1 MIFVNIKNRLDLFD
15 FICELIY
22 QEWKDYYNIIN
33 INSSD
38 QLITF
43 FKNVFIEKKNANQKY
58 NSIFLLFSKIN
69 SINQLVGFITISND
83 DIEGYKKINK
93 NSLFINE
100 IYVLQKYRKLGY
112 GKKII
117 NFGIDFISNS
127 NMVTYISV
135 EKLHLVNYYK
145 KLGFVE
151 IDDYNLENQKYVIME
166 YNIKKSLID

>member
-22 QEWKDYYNIIN
+22 QEWQEYYNIIN

-38 QLITF
+38 ELITF
-43 FKNVFIEKKNANQKY
+43 YKNVFIEKNNLNQKY
-58 NSIFLLFSKIN
+58 NGIFLLFNKIN

-83 DIEGYKKINK
+83 DIEWYKKINK

-100 IYVLQKYRKLGY
+100 IYVLKKYRKSGY

-117 NFGIDFISNS
+117 NFAIDYITNL
-127 NMVTYISV
+127 NMKIYLSV
-135 EKLHLVNYYK
+135 EKLHFINYYNK
-145 KLGFVE
+145 IGFIEV
-151 IDDYNLENQKYVIME
+151 DNYNLENQKYIIME
-166 YNIKKSLID
+166 YKIKKSLID

>member
-22 QEWKDYYNIIN
+22 QEWQEYYNIIN

-38 QLITF
+38 ELITF
-43 FKNVFIEKKNANQKY
+43 YKNVFIEKNNLNQKY
-58 NSIFLLFSKIN
+58 NGIFLLFNKIN

-83 DIEGYKKINK
+83 NIEGYKKINK

-100 IYVLQKYRKLGY
+100 IYVLKKYRKLGY

-117 NFGIDFISNS
+117 NFAIDYITNL
-127 NMVTYISV
+127 NMKIYLSV
-135 EKLHLVNYYK
+135 EKLKLLDYYK

-151 IDDYNLENQKYVIME
+151 VDNYNLENQKYIIME

>member
-22 QEWKDYYNIIN
+22 QEWQEYYNIIN
-33 INSSD
+33 INSSNE
-38 QLITF
+38 LITF
-43 FKNVFIEKKNANQKY
+43 YKNVFIEKNNTDQKY
-58 NSIFLLFSKIN
+58 NSIFLLFNKIN

-83 DIEGYKKINK
+83 DIEGYKKMNK
-93 NSLFINE
+93 NSLFIND

-117 NFGIDFISNS
+117 NFGLDYITNLNFQ
-127 NMVTYISV
+127 TYISV
-135 EKLHLVNYYK
+135 EKLYLVNYYK

-151 IDDYNLENQKYVIME
+151 IDEYDLENQKYVIME
-166 YNIKKSLID
+166 YNKKKMIIE

>member
-22 QEWKDYYNIIN
+22 QEWQEYYNIIN

-38 QLITF
+38 ELITF
-43 FKNVFIEKKNANQKY
+43 YKNVFIEKNNLNQKY
-58 NSIFLLFSKIN
+58 NGIFLLFNKIN

>member
-22 QEWKDYYNIIN
+22 QEWQEYYNIIN

-38 QLITF
+38 ELITF
-43 FKNVFIEKKNANQKY
+43 YKNVFIEKNNLNQKY
-58 NSIFLLFSKIN
+58 NGIFLLFNKIN

-100 IYVLQKYRKLGY
+100 IYVLKKYRKLGY

-117 NFGIDFISNS
+117 NFAIDYITNL
-127 NMVTYISV
+127 NMKIYLSV
-135 EKLHLVNYYK
+135 EKLHFINYYNK
-145 KLGFVE
+145 IGFIEV
-151 IDDYNLENQKYVIME
+151 DNYNLENQKYIIME

>member
-1 MIFVNIKNRLDLFD
+1 MIFVNIKNRFDLFD

-22 QEWKDYYNIIN
+22 QEWQEYYNIIN
-33 INSSD
+33 INSSNE
-38 QLITF
+38 LIPF
-43 FKNVFIEKKNANQKY
+43 YKNVFIEKKNINQKY

-83 DIEGYKKINK
+83 DIEGYKKKNK
-93 NSLFINE
+93 NGLFINE
-100 IYVLQKYRKLGY
+100 IYVLKKYRKLGY

-117 NFGIDFISNS
+117 NFGLDYINNS

-135 EKLHLVNYYK
+135 EKLKLLDYYK

-151 IDDYNLENQKYVIME
+151 VDNYNLENQKYVIME
-166 YNIKKSLID
+166 HNKKKMIIE

>member
-22 QEWKDYYNIIN
+22 QEWQEYYNIIN

-38 QLITF
+38 ELITF
-43 FKNVFIEKKNANQKY
+43 YKNVFIEKNNLNQKY
-58 NSIFLLFSKIN
+58 NGIFLLFNKIN

-83 DIEGYKKINK
+83 YIEGYKKINK

-100 IYVLQKYRKLGY
+100 IYVLKKYRKLGY

-117 NFGIDFISNS
+117 NFAIDYITNL
-127 NMVTYISV
+127 NMKIYLSV
-135 EKLHLVNYYK
+135 EKLKLLDYYK
-145 KLGFVE
+145 KLGFIEV
-151 IDDYNLENQKYVIME
+151 DNYNLENQKYIIME
-166 YNIKKSLID
+166 YNVKKSLIN